1 MKKLFSIVIVLSI
14 SLQAA
19 VAEAKDAYVPK
30 VYGNKHYVWDEMT
43 PERIAVL
50 KQTRDPVAGKESFR
64 GCQGCH
70 KADAAGV
77 REGVYP
83 RLTGQHASVLIKQI
97 TEIRAGI
104 RKNPKMLPFV
114 EDPAI
119 SMEEIGNIAA
129 YLSTLTSYRE
139 NGKGPENLTEKGKKL
154 FVANKCSTCHGVNG
168 EGNAE
173 KSYPVVA
180 SQHYGYLI
188 REMNLIRTGVRGN
201 SNPDMVKA
209 IAKFSQNDMDA
220 VADYL
225 SRLPDYRTLNAAPA
239 PDVKKV
245 SEAVPAAAAPAAVH

>member
-1 MKKLFSIVIVLSI
+1 MKTIFSIVIVSLF
-14 SLQAA
+14 SLQAM
-19 VAEAKDAYVPK
+19 VAEAADAYVPK

-43 PERIAVL
+43 PERTQVL
-50 KQTRDPVAGKESFR
+50 SQTRDPVNGKEAFR

-83 RLTGQHASVLIKQI
+83 RLTGQHESVLIKQI

-114 EDPAI
+114 VDPAI
-119 SMEEIGNIAA
+119 SVQEIGDIAA

-139 NGKGPENLTEKGKKL
+139 NGKGPEDLSEKGKKL
-154 FVANKCSTCHGVNG
+154 YVENKCFTCHGKNG

-209 IAKFSQNDMDA
+209 ISRFKQSDMDA

-225 SRLPDYRTLNAAPA
+225 SRLPDYRTLNAAPEM
-239 PDVKKV
+239 KKAN
-245 SEAVPAAAAPAAVH
+245 EAAPAAAAH

>member
-1 MKKLFSIVIVLSI
+1 MKTILSTIIVLLFG
-14 SLQAA
+14 LQAA
-19 VAEAKDAYVPK
+19 VAEAADAYVPK
-30 VYGNKHYVWDEMT
+30 VYGKKDYVWNEMT
-43 PERIAVL
+43 PERIQVL
-50 KQTRDPVAGKESFR
+50 EEKRDPVNGKEAFR

-70 KADAAGV
+70 KSDGAGV

-114 EDPAI
+114 QDPAI
-119 SMEEIGNIAA
+119 SVQEIGDIAE
-129 YLSTLTSYRE
+129 YLSKLTSYRE
-139 NGKGPENLTEKGKKL
+139 NGKGPEDLSAKGKKL
-154 FVANKCSTCHGVNG
+154 YLANKCYTCHGKHG

-173 KSYPVVA
+173 KVYPVVA
-180 SQHYGYLI
+180 AQHYGYLI

-209 IAKFSQNDMDA
+209 ISKFKQSDMNA

-225 SRLPDYRTLNAAPA
+225 SRLPDYRTVNVTPNPA
-239 PDVKKV
+239 LV
-245 SEAVPAAAAPAAVH
+245 VPASSPAAK

>member
-1 MKKLFSIVIVLSI
+1 MKKLLSIVIVLSF
-14 SLQAA
+14 SLQT
-19 VAEAKDAYVPK
+19 VLTEAKDAYVPK

-43 PERIAVL
+43 PERIEVL
-50 KQTRDPVAGKESFR
+50 KQNRDPVAGKDSFR

-70 KADAAGV
+70 KADGAGV

-119 SMEEIGNIAA
+119 STDEIGNIAA

-139 NGKGPENLTEKGKKL
+139 NGKGPENLSEKGKKL
-154 FVANKCSTCHGVNG
+154 FIANKCSACHGKNG

-209 IAKFSQNDMDA
+209 ISKFSQNDMDA

-225 SRLPDYRTLNAAPA
+225 SRLPDYRTLNSAPEMKKASEEAPVSAA
-239 PDVKKV
+239 
-245 SEAVPAAAAPAAVH
+245 H

>member
-1 MKKLFSIVIVLSI
+1 MMKKSLFMVVALLLP
-14 SLQAA
+14 LQAA
-19 VAEAKDAYVPK
+19 VVKAEDAYVPK

-119 SMEEIGNIAA
+119 STEEIGNIAA

-139 NGKGPENLTEKGKKL
+139 NGKGPEDLSEEGKKL
-154 FVANKCSTCHGVNG
+154 FWPTNVIPAT
-168 EGNAE
+168 A
-173 KSYPVVA
+173 
-180 SQHYGYLI
+180 
-188 REMNLIRTGVRGN
+188 RTGKAVRKKPTRQLLP
-201 SNPDMVKA
+201 STTA
-209 IAKFSQNDMDA
+209 I
-220 VADYL
+220 
-225 SRLPDYRTLNAAPA
+225 
-239 PDVKKV
+239 
-245 SEAVPAAAAPAAVH
+245 

>member
-1 MKKLFSIVIVLSI
+1 VIVL
-14 SLQAA
+14 LFPLQMTEAQAA
-19 VAEAKDAYVPK
+19 DEAHSPK
-30 VYGNKHYVWDEMT
+30 VYGKKGYMWDEMT
-43 PERIAVL
+43 PERAEVL
-50 KQTRDPVAGKESFR
+50 RLGGDPVKGKESFR

-104 RKNPKMLPFV
+104 RSNPKMLPFV

-119 SMEEIGNIAA
+119 SVEEIGDIAA
-129 YLSTLTSYRE
+129 YLNTLTSVRE
-139 NGKGPENLTEKGKKL
+139 NGKGAEDMSARGKKL
-154 FVANKCSTCHGVNG
+154 FTDNKCFVCHGKNG

-173 KSYPVVA
+173 KLYPAVA
-180 SQHYGYLI
+180 SQHFGYLL
-188 REMNLIRTGVRGN
+188 REMRWIKQGVRGN

-209 IAKFSQNDMDA
+209 ISKFSQSDYEA

-225 SRLPDYRTLNAAPA
+225 SRLPDYRTITTPA
-239 PDVKKV
+239 V
-245 SEAVPAAAAPAAVH
+245 AAAPAASK

>member
-1 MKKLFSIVIVLSI
+1 MVVALLLP
-14 SLQAA
+14 LQAA
-19 VAEAKDAYVPK
+19 VVKAEDAYVPK
-30 VYGNKHYVWDEMT
+30 VYGNKSYVWDEMT
-43 PERIAVL
+43 PERVEVL

-83 RLTGQHASVLIKQI
+83 RLTGQRASVLIKQI

-119 SMEEIGNIAA
+119 STEEIGNIAA

-139 NGKGPENLTEKGKKL
+139 NGKGPEDLTEKGQKL
-154 FVANKCSTCHGVNG
+154 FIANKCSTCHGKNG
-168 EGNAE
+168 EGSEE
-173 KSYPVVA
+173 KSYPAVA

-209 IAKFSQNDMDA
+209 ISKFSQNDMDA

-225 SRLPDYRTLNAAPA
+225 SRLPDYRTVVVKAATA
-239 PDVKKV
+239 
-245 SEAVPAAAAPAAVH
+245 SAAALATAGK